1 MKKRILAFLLAVSIA
16 VSMLV
21 LPASAAG
28 NANTAVQLSITLNA
42 MDSSQQAALNAVV
55 TRGALARMLVSYST
69 YRESVGSQGTVG
81 TLFTDLPGT
90 SPYAPYV
97 RIAVQNGWMNGYT
110 DGSFR
115 PDNAVTLEEAVT
127 AILKLM
133 GYKMTDLSGSFPNA
147 QLNKASE
154 LGLRNQVDRSQGEV
168 LNYEECALL
177 FYNALTANAASGS
190 AYGSSLGFTVSNGQV
205 DTSSVMLKSLKGP
218 FVAGDTVQLPFVP
231 KMVYRNDKA
240 SESAELNKYDV
251 YYYSES
257 LQTLWVYTR
266 RAAGR
271 ITAVSPSASAPTS
284 VTVAGTS
291 YTLGSSAVASQVSS
305 LNGGGVGEVV
315 TLLLGMNNEAAGI
328 VTGEEA
334 DSVFYG
340 VVQTATRSLVEE
352 NGADVLQKVSVM
364 CTDGIARTVNV
375 DKSLNFP
382 QGWLVEIKVT
392 PEGESVEHI
401 EDRRVNGTINTNA
414 TALGAAA
421 LADDVEILD
430 TTSEG
435 VAGTV
440 RPSRLSG
447 VTLSSSDVRY
457 YTVNEAGQIDHL
469 ILNDVTG
476 DLWKYGV
483 LDDVKNLAANYTDL
497 KSFIGSFQTSDDSS
511 GTAATPKT
519 TTTTTTTGA
528 ASGTTGTAGT
538 TGSTTGT
545 TTTTTAAA
553 TVAGQVSNLLVPTTS
568 EILWGIVSG
577 DILSTSWQKLT
588 SNTGSLLSI
597 GFKQVAEITG
607 TPFKQILNFI
617 GGGATYVC
625 YVNGSQVSFTTAIK
639 YPVIA
644 GGVAARQETTGSI
657 KTMVQLMPLKID
669 RVGAA
674 SVLSGGTRYEMADD
688 AQVYLWYKG
697 QYYPTKLSYVNTDE
711 YKLTGWYDNFG
722 CAAGK
727 KVRVIIAVKN
737 D

>member
-177 FYNALTANAASGS
+177 FYNALTANTASGS

-240 SESAELNKYDV
+240 SESAKLNKYDV

-401 EDRRVNGTINTNA
+401 DDRRVNGTINTNA

-457 YTVNEAGQIDHL
+457 YTVNEAGQIDRL

-497 KSFIGSFQTSDDSS
+497 KGFIGSFQPSDDSS
-511 GTAATPKT
+511 GTAATPK
-519 TTTTTTTGA
+519 TTTTTGA

-545 TTTTTAAA
+545 TTTTTAA